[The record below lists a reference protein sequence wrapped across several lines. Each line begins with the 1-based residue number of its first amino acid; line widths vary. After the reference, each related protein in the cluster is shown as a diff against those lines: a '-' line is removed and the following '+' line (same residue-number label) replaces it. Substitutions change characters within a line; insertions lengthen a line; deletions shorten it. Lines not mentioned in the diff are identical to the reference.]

1 MPKLLVNSL
10 TCNET
15 TSGMGDDQVFINVN
29 GVRVFGVVEMESGQT
44 AHPGDEV
51 QFTNKAVIDVWEK
64 DTGSDNDR
72 IGQHTARARLK
83 GKGERSVSF
92 SGDGSD
98 YTLQYEVV

>member
-44 AHPGDEV
+44 AHPGDSV
-51 QFTNKAVIDVWEK
+51 QFTTKAVIDVWEK